1 MPAQPPPVGDDAI
14 REIVKRLSRPHP
26 SGGAVI
32 ESAAIMAAGTDS
44 AAIVEWVLAHDGQA
58 EVAGPA
64 APARGL
70 YGTGFGGAV
79 TAPRSPARYVL
90 PPGALTAVAPAH

>member
-1 MPAQPPPVGDDAI
+1 MPAQDPPLDDATI
-14 REIVKRLSRPHP
+14 RSVVRRLSRPHP

-32 ESAAIMAAGTDS
+32 ESAAIMAEGTDS
-44 AAIVEWVLAHDGQA
+44 AAIIEWVLSHDGRA

-64 APARGL
+64 KPARGL

-79 TAPRSPARYVL
+79 TTPRSPARYVL
-90 PPGALTAVAPAH
+90 PPGALAPVTL